1 MKVVHSGNI
10 AYYEYTTDGL
20 HLNMFSIP
28 VVLES
33 YLYRNVKK
41 ISLLNMMRGGGGLD
55 GLSVLYTFPKT
66 KSTVICLQTL
76 PKEFTTLIYFKR
88 AYIIKPKL

>member
-41 ISLLNMMRGGGGLD
+41 ISLLNMMRGGGGARWTV
-55 GLSVLYTFPKT
+55 SFIYFPKN
-66 KSTVICLQTL
+66 
-76 PKEFTTLIYFKR
+76 
-88 AYIIKPKL
+88 

>member
-41 ISLLNMMRGGGGLD
+41 ISLLNMMRGGGG
-55 GLSVLYTFPKT
+55 G
-66 KSTVICLQTL
+66 
-76 PKEFTTLIYFKR
+76 
-88 AYIIKPKL
+88 